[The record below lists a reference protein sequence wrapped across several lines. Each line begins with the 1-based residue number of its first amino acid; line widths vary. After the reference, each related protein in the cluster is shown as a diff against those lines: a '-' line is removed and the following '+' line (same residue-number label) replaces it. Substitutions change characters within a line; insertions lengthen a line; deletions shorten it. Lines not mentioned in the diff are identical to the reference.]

1 MRTHSVPG
9 GGGIRLHVDEAGNP
23 DGQPVLFIHGFSQ
36 SRLAWSKQLESDLA
50 ADLRLVALDLRG
62 HGLSDK
68 PRDAYGDPRL
78 WADDVR
84 AVVEAL
90 GLERPI
96 LSGWSYAGLVIGDY
110 LRAYGEDRI
119 GGINLVGAAT
129 KLGSEAALAV
139 IGPEFL
145 ALVPAFVS
153 TDAEESVRGL
163 DAFVRLCVHGE
174 PEPRDH
180 YFMLGYNA
188 VVPPHVRQG
197 LLSRALVDNDD
208 VLARLSVPV
217 LITHGEE
224 DRVVLRAAANQHA
237 GTIPHART
245 SSYPG
250 VGHALFWEDAE
261 RFNRELRHFAGQVR
275 TGAPT

>member
-1 MRTHSVPG
+1 MRTHTVTG
-9 GGGIRLHVDEAGNP
+9 GGGVRLHVEEAGDP
-23 DGQPVLFIHGFSQ
+23 AGQPVLFLHGFSQ
-36 SRLAWSKQLESDLA
+36 CRLAWGTQLASDLA
-50 ADLRLVALDLRG
+50 DDLRLVAPDLRG

-84 AVVEAL
+84 AVIEAL

-96 LSGWSYAGLVIGDY
+96 LVGWSYAGLVIGDY
-110 LRAYGEDRI
+110 LRAYGEERL

-145 ALVPAFVS
+145 ALVPAFYS

-163 DAFVRLCVHGE
+163 EAFVRLCVRGE
-174 PEPRDH
+174 PEPRDL

-197 LLSRALVDNDD
+197 LLSRALDNDD
-208 VLARLSVPV
+208 VLTRLSVPV

-224 DRVVLRAAANQHA
+224 DRVVLRAAAEQHA
-237 GTIPHART
+237 GTIRHART
-245 SSYPG
+245 SYYPG
-250 VGHALFWEDAE
+250 VGHATFWEDAE
-261 RFNRELRHFAGQVR
+261 RFNRELRDFAGQVSA
-275 TGAPT
+275 GGPA